1 MVVVRLNWERGTK
14 MAFGIKKTELAQ
26 WKAKAS
32 EGEISFLT
40 HFWYDSRF
48 PEHKTVTKAA
58 CSDWDKLVAWGKQYG
73 LKEAWIH
80 NREDYPHFDLIGETE
95 KSILELEGK
104 NGKLNQLEKLTGSH

>member
-1 MVVVRLNWERGTK
+1 

-104 NGKLNQLEKLTGSH
+104 NGKLNQLEKLTGSHFS